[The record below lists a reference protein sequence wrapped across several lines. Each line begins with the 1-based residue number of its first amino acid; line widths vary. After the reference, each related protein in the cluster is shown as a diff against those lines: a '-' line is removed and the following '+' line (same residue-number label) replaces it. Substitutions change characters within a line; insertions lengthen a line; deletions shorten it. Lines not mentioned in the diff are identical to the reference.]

1 MTLSTSAQRLF
12 PSSLSCHPASFKFI
26 HCFKTTRADSRA
38 GGIEGGVGGGGR
50 KGKDTN
56 IHTLQTV
63 LYLLSELSDI
73 KELLL
78 CLFITLK
85 E

>member
-1 MTLSTSAQRLF
+1 M
-12 PSSLSCHPASFKFI
+12 
-26 HCFKTTRADSRA
+26 
-38 GGIEGGVGGGGR
+38 EGGWVGVWRGGER
-50 KGKDTN
+50 TGKDTN

-78 CLFITLK
+78 CLFFNLK
-85 E
+85 RVVVALFFFKGRSDMEGLFKVSRQIL

>member
-1 MTLSTSAQRLF
+1 M
-12 PSSLSCHPASFKFI
+12 
-26 HCFKTTRADSRA
+26 
-38 GGIEGGVGGGGR
+38 GVWGGVGGR

-78 CLFITLK
+78 CLFFNLK
-85 E
+85 RVVVALFLFFKGRSDMERVFKVSRQIL